1 MKATSN
7 SLINIY
13 FLLLKSL
20 SPNDKLEL
28 RATLLHS
35 LKSKRQEKDGDKS
48 WMSLFGALELE
59 MPIEEFLKDL
69 KKERNFRDKSLEL

>member
-7 SLINIY
+7 SLINNY

-28 RATLLHS
+28 IAKLSQS

-59 MPIEEFLKDL
+59 MPIEEFLKDF
-69 KKERNFRDKSLEL
+69 KKERNFLDKSLEL